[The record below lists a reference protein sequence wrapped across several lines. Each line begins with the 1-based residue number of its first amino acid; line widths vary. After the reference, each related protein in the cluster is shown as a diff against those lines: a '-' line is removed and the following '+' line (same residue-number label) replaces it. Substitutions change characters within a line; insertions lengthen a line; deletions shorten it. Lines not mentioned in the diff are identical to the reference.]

1 MFLRGNPT
9 ELIFLFPIFYL
20 ALSLRVCPVSESRFL
35 QSANMTTISINKL
48 MKCIK
53 NNIYSLGF
61 FCIVWSDSLSVE
73 SFKLPDGGNV
83 FLMPQNNNIINN
95 FPEQHD
101 TKGGFYPF
109 NQCLV
114 FTITL
119 SFNQADMATNT
130 PSYASVTWLLTA
142 VMMHLITHI

>member
-1 MFLRGNPT
+1 MHDSSKITFT
-9 ELIFLFPIFYL
+9 H
-20 ALSLRVCPVSESRFL
+20 
-35 QSANMTTISINKL
+35 
-48 MKCIK
+48 
-53 NNIYSLGF
+53 LGF
-61 FCIVWSDSLSVE
+61 SVLFGVTACSVE

-130 PSYASVTWLLTA
+130 PSYVSVTWLLTA